1 MFAATLLA
9 AGMALTQTQPA
20 VDDAA
25 DRYIVVLEDGVDDPS
40 QVASGIEERQDVEV
54 GFVYTDVLEGF
65 SATIPDEDLAAVN
78 ADPQVDYVAPD
89 GRVHPVQTLPWG
101 VDIIGADVSSTLA
114 GNGEGAVAGVN
125 AYIIDT
131 GVYKGPTSP
140 RRKYRD
146 LNVVNHVNFAGGE
159 NTDCGEGH
167 GTHVAGVVAAKDNT
181 RAVVGVA
188 PGAPLTGVKVLG
200 CDGPGFISTVI
211 EGIDFVN
218 KDVKGPDGQLG
229 TDDDKKPAIAN
240 VSLSTKVTEYNEEIT
255 QLLDDAIRRSAESG
269 VFYSVAAG
277 NEGKPACDFSPA
289 RAARTMINGQWVY
302 NNGVATVAAVNSD
315 RQEPGWSNYGNCID
329 LWAPGVD
336 ILSTKNKG
344 GISLWT
350 GTSMAAPHVGGTA
363 ALYLSHPPTD
373 PETGVPLDTPVDV
386 EKALKDKAVI
396 IDNLYNR
403 SENGERIKFVHADKF

>member
-1 MFAATLLA
+1 MLAATFLLA
-9 AGMALTQTQPA
+9 GAALTQTQPA

-25 DRYIVVLEDGVDDPS
+25 GRYIVVLEDGVENPS

-65 SATIPDEDLAAVN
+65 SAEIPDEDLATVS
-78 ADPQVDYVAPD
+78 ADPRVDHVAPD
-89 GRVHPVQTLPWG
+89 GRVYTVEQKIPWG
-101 VDIIGADVSSTLA
+101 IEKIRATLSSTVA
-114 GNGEGAVAGVN
+114 GDGKGAVSNVN

-131 GVYKGPTSP
+131 GVYRGRTSP
-140 RRKYRD
+140 NRRYRD
-146 LNVVNHVNFAGGE
+146 LNVVNHINFAGGE
-159 NTDCGEGH
+159 NTDCGDGH

-181 RAVVGVA
+181 KAVVGVA

-200 CDGPGFISTVI
+200 CNGGFISTVI
-211 EGIDFVN
+211 EGVDWVTQN
-218 KDVKGPDGQLG
+218 AR
-229 TDDDKKPAIAN
+229 KPAIAN
-240 VSLSTKVTEYNEEIT
+240 VSLSAKAADAPEAA
-255 QLLDDAIRRSAESG
+255 QLLDDAIRESARSG

-277 NEGKPACDFSPA
+277 NEGSNACEYSPA
-289 RAARTMINGQWVY
+289 RAARTMIGGQWVY
-302 NNGVATVAAVNSD
+302 NNGVVTTAAVNSE

-344 GISLWT
+344 GVSVWT

-373 PETGVPLDTPVDV
+373 PATGALLDKPVNV
-386 EKALKDKAVI
+386 ESALKAAAVRPE
-396 IDNLYNR
+396 NEETR
-403 SENGERIKFVHADKF
+403 SKDGTRIKFVHADKF